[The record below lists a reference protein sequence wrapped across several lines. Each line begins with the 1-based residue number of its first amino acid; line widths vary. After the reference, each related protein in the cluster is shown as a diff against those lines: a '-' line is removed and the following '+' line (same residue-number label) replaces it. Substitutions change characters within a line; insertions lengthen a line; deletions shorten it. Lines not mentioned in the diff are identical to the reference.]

1 MNLQDALCRFI
12 STQLSRVEPFLEDL
26 QEKMV
31 AKPRL
36 CSAYTPPLYLQA
48 EREHP
53 RSRYALQ
60 AVASQP
66 IATWYTDRVDDPGAV
81 ASAVLD
87 ACCKANDVPVFVVYG
102 LPHKD
107 CDAGLSS
114 AGSNQNDDD
123 YADFVSRLASLVSTR
138 QVIYVIEP
146 DALALL
152 AQDAASCAWTFNY
165 FANLVRAVELLTCSN
180 PNARVYIDVGHW
192 VLSNVSMVLPL
203 VANLTKRGRGHV
215 MGIAINTSNFRTTS
229 ELTQL
234 CHAFVDAGTA
244 QYGYNWTCV
253 FDTARNYRGPA
264 PDGEWCNP
272 STAAIGVPPT
282 DQTGIRAVDYFL
294 WLKPPGE
301 SDGECADENAFSL
314 PRSPDAGQYFDLAF
328 SLMFDQGYLTDRG
341 SKSTKSTSVTA
352 GLRGKYAKINKYTMP
367 PTPPP
372 SLSSSPLFP
381 PRTSLYASLV
391 PPVIVLPNTPPNGW
405 GYSTTTAPPAALP
418 RDTSSILSMAVA
430 GSIMFLSSTI
440 LFVGCLFRQRAQ
452 RTRPTT
458 RRLDHKA
465 EYAAVAQVET
475 QVWREPKGDSGVDD
489 VDWPA
494 GIPLPTVS

>member
-1 MNLQDALCRFI
+1 
-12 STQLSRVEPFLEDL
+12 
-26 QEKMV
+26 MV

-36 CSAYTPPLYLQA
+36 CSAYTPPLYLDA

-123 YADFVSRLASLVSTR
+123 YATFVSRLASLVSTR

-165 FANLVRAVELLTCSN
+165 FDNLVRAVELLTCSN

-192 VLSNVSMVLPL
+192 GLTNVSTVLPL
-203 VANLTKRGRGHV
+203 VANLTKLGRGHV

-244 QYGYNWTCV
+244 QYGTSGHDGALLPVKLMNFQGYNWTCV

-264 PDGEWCNP
+264 PDDEWCNP

-314 PRSPDAGQYFDLAF
+314 PQSPDAGQYFDLAF

-341 SKSTKSTSVTA
+341 SKSTNSSSTSGVNA
-352 GLRGKYAKINKYTMP
+352 GLRGKYAKINKYTIP
-367 PTPPP
+367 PTPRPSMSSPP
-372 SLSSSPLFP
+372 PLFP

-391 PPVIVLPNTPPNGW
+391 PPVIVLPNTPPSGW
-405 GYSTTTAPPAALP
+405 GYATTTAPPAALP
-418 RDTSSILSMAVA
+418 SDTSSILSMAVA
-430 GSIMFLSSTI
+430 GSIMFLSSAI

-452 RTRPTT
+452 PTRRTT

-465 EYAAVAQVET
+465 EYAAVAQVER
-475 QVWREPKGDSGVDD
+475 QIWRQPKGDSDVDD